1 MVDKY
6 RVKVVNDAIRRLRTA
21 AHLRNVTDEH
31 GRVIYEGAP
40 TPGHIAH
47 ELNTIYRLA
56 RVRAKKEASD
66 AE

>member
-6 RVKVVNDAIRRLRTA
+6 RVKVVRDAIRRLREA
-21 AHLRNVTDEH
+21 ANLRHIKDER
-31 GRVIYEGAP
+31 GRVTHEGAP
-40 TPGHIAH
+40 TPGHIEH

-56 RVRAKKEASD
+56 RKRAKKDASD